1 MSVVHE
7 DSWLV
12 HQDWRTTSEPCG
24 VEAQQRCERFLFR
37 EAELLDDGRYLDW
50 FTTCLAEDLQY
61 AMPIRTT
68 RERAA
73 EQSEYSSI
81 GFHMIDTHGTMRLR
95 VDRLLTEHAWAEDPA
110 SRTSR
115 LVTNV
120 RVRELGEGRY
130 AVRSKLTVYRSQWDT
145 TGYDLIVAERQDLL
159 SEGPGELLLHRRSV
173 LLAHTILDTPNLG
186 IFL

>member
-73 EQSEYSSI
+73 GQSEYSSV

-130 AVRSKLTVYRSQWDT
+130 AVRSKLTVYH
-145 TGYDLIVAERQDLL
+145 LIVAERQDLL
-159 SEGPGELLLHRRSV
+159 SQGPGGLLLHQRSV